1 MLAAALGCGLLI
13 GIERERRK
21 GSGPGRAPAGV
32 RTFALAAL
40 TGAACML
47 LGQLPLTLV
56 GAAFVAALGVAAY
69 WRNRPDDPGITTEVA
84 LLLAYLIGAL
94 CYWSL
99 PLAAGLAVT
108 VTGLLAGRER
118 MHHFARQWL
127 QPGEVRDGI
136 VLCALAL
143 IAVPLL
149 PDRALWG
156 PVFNPRDIATL
167 LALLLAIQALAH
179 LGGRLLKARQALVL
193 SSLASGFVSST
204 GAIATLGMRV
214 REGRAGARL
223 MAGAALL
230 TCVATMLQLLV
241 VAAAVQ
247 PGWLAVLWLPALAGA
262 GLVTLWG
269 GAMVHHEMM
278 RHERAGAAP
287 APGAQATGLAAAG
300 GGDGDGDGEGG
311 RMFSLRNA
319 ALVAALLT
327 GVQLATHA
335 LTLWLGSAG
344 LLTGV
349 LLAALVDLHSAVAA
363 ALAQAPLGQAP
374 AGGGAGP
381 VPVAV
386 MGAMVGAL
394 TVHGLSKCATAWV
407 SGGRAYALALA
418 PGLLGHTA
426 LVVGLLAWRL
436 LAGQAR

>member
-149 PDRALWG
+149 PDRPLWG
-156 PVFNPRDIATL
+156 AVLNPRGIATL

-204 GAIATLGMRV
+204 GTIATLGMQV
-214 REGRAGARL
+214 REGRTGARL

-262 GLVTLWG
+262 GMALLWG
-269 GAMVHHEMM
+269 GAMVHGELA
-278 RHERAGAAP
+278 RHEPVRGVPARGVP
-287 APGAQATGLAAAG
+287 APESEATGLAGAG
-300 GGDGDGDGEGG
+300 AG

-319 ALVAALLT
+319 AVVAALLT
-327 GVQLATHA
+327 GVQLATHT
-335 LTLWLGSAG
+335 LMLWLGSAG
-344 LLTGV
+344 LLAGV

-363 ALAQAPLGQAP
+363 ALMQAPLPQG
-374 AGGGAGP
+374 
-381 VPVAV
+381 PVAV
-386 MGAMVGAL
+386 MGALVGAL
-394 TVHGLSKCATAWV
+394 TVHGLSKCVTAWV

-426 LVVGLLAWRL
+426 LVAGLLAWRMA
-436 LAGQAR
+436 AGQVR